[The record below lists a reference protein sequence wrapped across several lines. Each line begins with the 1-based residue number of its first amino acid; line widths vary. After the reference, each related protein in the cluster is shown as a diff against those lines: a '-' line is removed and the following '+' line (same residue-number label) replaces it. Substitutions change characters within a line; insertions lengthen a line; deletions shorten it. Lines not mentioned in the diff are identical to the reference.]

1 MTPHDP
7 DPPLPGPSV
16 AGVTVRPESP
26 GSSAGRLLRDEFWTH
41 VCALLGLG
49 DRGGAPAGDLDDLVP
64 PHGTFLVAAV
74 DGVDTGCAGGRLLA
88 GGRAEV
94 KRLYVAPRGRGHGLG
109 RTLLRRVEG
118 WAREQGARE
127 LVLDTH
133 GDLTAARRLYDAE
146 GFTET
151 APYNDNPDAQV
162 WYVKP
167 LT

>member
-1 MTPHDP
+1 M
-7 DPPLPGPSV
+7 
-16 AGVTVRPESP
+16 
-26 GSSAGRLLRDEFWTH
+26 
-41 VCALLGLG
+41 
-49 DRGGAPAGDLDDLVP
+49 
-64 PHGTFLVAAV
+64 
-74 DGVDTGCAGGRLLA
+74 
-88 GGRAEV
+88 
-94 KRLYVAPRGRGHGLG
+94 
-109 RTLLRRVEG
+109 EG